1 MSSIKNGA
9 ADGNRTREPLPYQG
23 SALPTELQRHPK
35 LFLELDQ
42 SLVHSCLYRHNS
54 FKTKILQ
61 NRQERALEAKNG
73 AGEGNRTLVISLE
86 GWSFTTKLHPLKL
99 PRIHLKQNFL
109 NSALT
114 ITGSPPAENKYGGQE
129 WIRTTEGVCRRSYSP
144 FPLATRAP
152 ALTPAIAP
160 QDRENIPYFLE
171 DKPESGQPFHELAVG
186 IEPTTPGLQ
195 NRNSTVELR

>member
-114 ITGSPPAENKYGGQE
+114 ITGSPQRRINMVGRSGFEPLKAYAD
-129 WIRTTEGVCRRSYSP
+129 GVTVRSLW
-144 FPLATRAP
+144 PLGHLP
-152 ALTPAIAP
+152 SH
-160 QDRENIPYFLE
+160 Q
-171 DKPESGQPFHELAVG
+171 Q
-186 IEPTTPGLQ
+186 
-195 NRNSTVELR
+195 